1 MMRQDFHTNY
11 INFESFRFSQTRNFI
26 AGASFFN
33 KVNFDSKLEWRD
45 FLQDLWIERVSSYS

>member
-33 KVNFDSKLEWRD
+33 KVNFDSKLE
-45 FLQDLWIERVSSYS
+45 